1 MSVKMMIYAFAAAGV
16 GGAALTSGGMSG
28 PAAEHKI
35 ARPPIEVY
43 SAISAVAQEGVQVRP
58 AELGPPMTFEVR
70 KERGKAIH
78 YLLRLDGKVAGSID
92 LEVEPDEGGAASR
105 LSGDVELDR
114 KVLGTLGPS
123 FLDSM
128 PDALLDAALSGAL
141 GEMAAQIEAGTPL
154 ERFDPEDLEIWQQ
167 NRVGSF

>member
-16 GGAALTSGGMSG
+16 GGAALTSGGAG
-28 PAAEHKI
+28 GGLTEHRI

-43 SAISAVAQEGVQVRP
+43 SALSAMAQEGVQVRP

-78 YLLRLDGKVAGSID
+78 YVLRLDGKVAGSIA
-92 LEVEPDEGGAASR
+92 LNVTPDKDGAASR

-114 KVLGTLGPS
+114 KMLAALGPS
-123 FLDSM
+123 PLDSM
-128 PDALLDAALSGAL
+128 PDPLLDLALAGQL
-141 GEMAAQIEAGTPL
+141 GEMAAMIEAGTPL
-154 ERFDPEDLEIWQQ
+154 QPIVPDDLKIWSQ
-167 NRVGSF
+167 NEVSGF